1 MKHNFSK
8 SSDNGRK
15 FLSAF
20 LRIAP
25 LSHAL
30 WRSVEALAYETVEY
44 KKPVL
49 DIGCGWGEFAGV
61 VFNRLEMGID
71 INESELK
78 DALNGK
84 RYKKVLWADGRK
96 LPFKDNSYSTVVSVS
111 VLEHINNSSQ
121 VLTEVYRI
129 LKPGGVFA
137 FSVPTPAMKDNLLG
151 VKIMRS
157 LGFNKLADFYFEQHC
172 KVFKH
177 VTLRPASW
185 WEEKLMGNGFQII
198 TKTGTISPTVLKLH
212 EVFLISALPSQLW
225 KIIFKKRLIISV
237 GLRAAI
243 LPTIFSRFVKIDR
256 NSEINMFYYCKK
268 YE

>member
-1 MKHNFSK
+1 MKHNFNKFESK
-8 SSDNGRK
+8 GGE

-30 WRSVEALAYETVEY
+30 WRSVEALAYEKTEY

-71 INESELK
+71 VNEKELK
-78 DALNGK
+78 GALSGK
-84 RYKKVLWADGRK
+84 RYKRVLWADGRK
-96 LPFKDNSYSTVVSVS
+96 LPFRNNSYSTVVSVS
-111 VLEHINNSSQ
+111 VLEHIDNSSK

-129 LKPGGVFA
+129 LKPGGIFA
-137 FSVPTPAMKDNLLG
+137 FSVPTTSMKDNLFG
-151 VKIMRS
+151 VKVMKSIG
-157 LGFNKLADFYFEQHC
+157 LNKLADFYFEQHC

-185 WEEKLMGNGFQII
+185 WERELLSNGFQII

-212 EVFLISALPSQLW
+212 EIFLISALPSQLW

-243 LPTIFSRFVKIDR
+243 LPTIFSRFVKLDR

-268 YE
+268 A